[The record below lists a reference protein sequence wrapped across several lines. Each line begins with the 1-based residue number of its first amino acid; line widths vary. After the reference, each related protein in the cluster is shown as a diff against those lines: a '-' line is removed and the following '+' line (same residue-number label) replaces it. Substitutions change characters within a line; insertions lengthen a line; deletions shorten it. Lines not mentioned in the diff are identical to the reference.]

1 MKIKLWG
8 VRGSITTTGPETAY
22 YGGNTSCVDVWE
34 DGCML
39 VLDGGS
45 GIQRLV
51 VSNELTTKRI
61 DVLLTHLHMDHIQGL
76 GFFTPLFDP
85 SMEVHIWGP
94 ASITRTLHSR
104 LSRYLSPPLFPVL
117 IRDLPCK
124 LTLHEIQNSH
134 FTIGP
139 FTIHSN
145 YVIHP
150 GPTVGYRVSGRRS
163 TFTYIPDHEPALGKN
178 GIIKNSQWLSGF
190 DLAAGAD
197 LLLHDAQYTGQEY
210 INKKGWGHSSMEDAG
225 LFASMTG
232 VKRVLF
238 AHHDPSRTD
247 IQLDNIF
254 TAFQEKTSYP
264 FNYQLA
270 REGMEIILDNL

>member
-1 MKIKLWG
+1 M
-8 VRGSITTTGPETAY
+8 
-22 YGGNTSCVDVWE
+22 
-34 DGCML
+34 

-45 GIQRLV
+45 GIQKLV
-51 VSNELTTKRI
+51 VNNELSTKRI
-61 DVLLTHLHMDHIQGL
+61 DVLLTHLHLDHIQGL
-76 GFFTPLFDP
+76 GFFKPLFDP
-85 SMEVHIWGP
+85 EMEVHIWGP
-94 ASITRTLHSR
+94 ASSARTLHSR

-124 LTLHEIQNSH
+124 LTLHEIENSR

-139 FTIHSN
+139 FTIQSN

-150 GPTVGYRVSGRRS
+150 GPTVGFRVSGGQS
-163 TFTYIPDHEPALGKN
+163 TFAYIPDHEPALGKN
-178 GIIKNSQWLSGF
+178 GIIKNNRWLSGF

-197 LLLHDAQYTGQEY
+197 LLLHDAQYTEQEY
-210 INKKGWGHSSMEDAG
+210 INKKGWGHSSMEDAC
-225 LFASMTG
+225 LFASMAS

-247 IQLDNIF
+247 IQLDDIF
-254 TAFQEKTSYP
+254 TAFQEKASYP

-270 REGMEIILDNL
+270 REGMEIILDDL